1 MPTARPGLAQ
11 ASEGFGHSRGPIAYQ
26 ATQAAA
32 PYASLRATPC
42 IPPTRFHG
50 PAAGSSALDLDDD
63 SGEIDQDRG
72 EGCSPRP
79 AGHLPTRGGGS
90 APEVVPGD
98 PMCDRP
104 VETADTGSRMNT
116 SLNQLSSLGVHGST
130 VSLRRHFVP
139 PAAHLCG
146 AYITAG
152 PQHAARA
159 TSGSKSKPIS
169 EYFTRTSPQP
179 AQIMSA
185 KWEIPA

>member
-1 MPTARPGLAQ
+1 MNR
-11 ASEGFGHSRGPIAYQ
+11 RICNNY
-26 ATQAAA
+26 
-32 PYASLRATPC
+32 RATL
-42 IPPTRFHG
+42 
-50 PAAGSSALDLDDD
+50 SLDVDNVA
-63 SGEIDQDRG
+63 GEIDQDRG

-98 PMCDRP
+98 PVCDRP

-130 VSLRRHFVP
+130 VPLRRRFVP

-152 PQHAARA
+152 PRHAAKV
-159 TSGSKSKPIS
+159 TSGSKTKPIS
-169 EYFTRTSPQP
+169 VCFTRTSPQS
-179 AQIMSA
+179 AQIMNSNGKSRIKPSVA
-185 KWEIPA
+185 GGSRRDEAI